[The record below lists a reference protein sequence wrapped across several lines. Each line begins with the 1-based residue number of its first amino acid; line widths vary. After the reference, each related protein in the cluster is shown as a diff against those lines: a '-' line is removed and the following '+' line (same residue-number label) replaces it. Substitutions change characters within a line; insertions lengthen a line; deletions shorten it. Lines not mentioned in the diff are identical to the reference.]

1 MLLIWAGAYSTEPPE
16 PPAAEGGGSA
26 GGSSRTYYVKRK
38 DRLLVFASLEQAQA
52 YLDAEKAAEEAI
64 AKAQKT
70 SRRARKR
77 ARERFLA
84 QAAPTPQESLEIALV
99 ERVQAFFNLPP
110 LPEVEGYTSAVYM
123 MRLHELAEQ
132 LQEDEAL
139 TLLLF
144 AA

>member
-1 MLLIWAGAYSTEPPE
+1 VEA
-16 PPAAEGGGSA
+16 GGGDA
-26 GGSSRTYYVKRK
+26 APPRRHYYVKRK

-52 YLDAEKAAEEAI
+52 YLDAERAAEEAI

-84 QAAPTPQESLEIALV
+84 QVAPTPQESLEIALV

-110 LPEVEGYTSAVYM
+110 LPDVEGYASAVYM

-132 LQEDEAL
+132 LQEDEVL
-139 TLLLF
+139 TLLLM